1 MEVIQITREELERI
15 IEKKLKEVLLKAFM
29 EIIPY
34 VSDEEQK
41 EIDKLAGSPK
51 DYNEEDFEVWD
62 G

>member
-1 MEVIQITREELERI
+1 MEVIQITREELEGI

-41 EIDKLAGSPK
+41 EIDELAGSPK